1 MFVVRRNY
9 LLNCS
14 ENGLKLHIEYIQKT
28 APGMESQS
36 FNPRLQLRSS
46 PLRFYFK

>member
-1 MFVVRRNY
+1 MFVIWRNY

-14 ENGLKLHIEYIQKT
+14 EDGLKLHIEYIQKT

-36 FNPRLQLRSS
+36 FNTHLKL
-46 PLRFYFK
+46 